1 MQLIDNLLNY
11 ENIKIKIILKI
22 FQNQWFYTKKYG
34 RRLVRSDWSII
45 NNSGKHYQFRKFI
58 DFYWWAFQKLKY
70 QARLKRIKSK
80 ATKLQHQEYVL
91 KISEGW
97 FVSNVPQK
105 YQVRSWCDKEQ
116 IFLNMFC

>member
-1 MQLIDNLLNY
+1 MHLIDNLLNY
-11 ENIKIKIILKI
+11 ENIEIEIILKI
-22 FQNQWFYTKKYG
+22 FQNQWFYTKKCG

-58 DFYWWAFQKLKY
+58 DFYWWAFQRLKY

-97 FVSNVPQK
+97 FVRNVPQK

-116 IFLNMFC
+116 IF